1 MQVRLCKVLTQSS
14 NGQLTVGFNAN
25 SNLIFGHN
33 NNDLNV
39 PVSRSSDFRV
49 MTFRFSTQ
57 EGMQAF
63 HQ

>member
-1 MQVRLCKVLTQSS
+1 MQGSDTIS

-49 MTFRFSTQ
+49 MTLDLALKKVCKLSSMKIT
-57 EGMQAF
+57 
-63 HQ
+63 